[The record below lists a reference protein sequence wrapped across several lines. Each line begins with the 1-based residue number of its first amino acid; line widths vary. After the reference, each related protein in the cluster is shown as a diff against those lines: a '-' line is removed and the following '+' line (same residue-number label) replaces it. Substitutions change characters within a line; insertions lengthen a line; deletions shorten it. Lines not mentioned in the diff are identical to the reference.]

1 MNSIGCGHLLHLPPF
16 PILQGL
22 IESLWRFTI
31 ASSCLTP
38 FERVRSFERCAL
50 VPFQQ
55 WAARLAPFEL
65 VGKAT
70 AC

>member
-16 PILQGL
+16 PISQGL
-22 IESLWRFTI
+22 IKSLWRFTI

-38 FERVRSFERCAL
+38 FKCVRSFKRCAL
-50 VPFQQ
+50 LPFQQ
-55 WAARLAPFEL
+55 WDARLTPFEL

>member
-1 MNSIGCGHLLHLPPF
+1 MNFIWCGHSPHSPPF
-16 PILQGL
+16 TIPQGL

-38 FERVRSFERCAL
+38 FERVRSFKRCAL
-50 VPFQQ
+50 VPFQR
-55 WAARLAPFEL
+55 WAARLAPFKL